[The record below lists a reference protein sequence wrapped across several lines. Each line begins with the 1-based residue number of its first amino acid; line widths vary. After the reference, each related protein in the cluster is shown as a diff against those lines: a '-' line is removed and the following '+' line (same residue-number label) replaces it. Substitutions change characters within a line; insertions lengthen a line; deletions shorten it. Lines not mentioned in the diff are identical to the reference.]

1 MLCLHAVTDES
12 GHLLNQAGGY
22 VNIGVQSFR
31 RALKVRGTNILRRV
45 QKAPDDIRWV
55 IGKSEFDELMATK
68 KESAPG
74 PDGIPYSFYRGVGEL
89 GFAGFC
95 STHTNMCWKVVLSLR
110 YLPKVELY
118 LFPSPPTSTTLEGF

>member
-22 VNIGVQSFR
+22 VNIG
-31 RALKVRGTNILRRV
+31 GTIFQARVEGQRHHHHENILRRV

-68 KESAPG
+68 TGVCGG
-74 PDGIPYSFYRGVGEL
+74 P
-89 GFAGFC
+89 
-95 STHTNMCWKVVLSLR
+95 
-110 YLPKVELY
+110 
-118 LFPSPPTSTTLEGF
+118 